1 MLAATG
7 ESREPLAEIIS
18 QKMKKL
24 LFLIIL
30 FFNLNY
36 GQNNFSEIYGNW
48 IKYKVEMKDG
58 SKLFDRFLEDSTYI
72 EYTINKNKL
81 CINSNPTHKTNETC
95 LDYTMSNNEIK
106 TSQYSGFLIEKNTK
120 DSLIISEKIDGLTN
134 DKLKRFYFIR
144 QQVIISKYKEVNKN
158 KKNIIASKL
167 FTPKTNSTIE
177 LELNKAFKN
186 NYSNFELI
194 GNLKIYP
201 NEKRIKTKI
210 TFSTQK
216 DSSRIKTIKDVIDNT
231 FGKWNLTN
239 FEEYES
245 IELPFILKSEITDR
259 FRGIKVI
266 FFTND
271 LNELGV
277 VYGGKL
283 EDMRKSSELFEK
295 GIDAYQKKKYLKAV
309 EYFSESYKIDPK
321 NIDALYNKAAVYF
334 ESGDKENACKVWN
347 EISELGQVK
356 GKELYK
362 NNCN

>member
-1 MLAATG
+1 MAV
-7 ESREPLAEIIS
+7 IIT

-24 LFLIIL
+24 LFLISLL
-30 FFNLNY
+30 FFNLNF

-58 SKLFDRFLEDSTYI
+58 SKLLDRFLEDSTYI

-81 CINSNPTHKTNETC
+81 CINSNPTHKTNESC
-95 LDYTMSNNEIK
+95 LDYTISNNLIK
-106 TSQYSGFLIEKNTK
+106 TSQYSGFVIEKITN

-134 DKLKRFYFIR
+134 DKLKRMYFIK
-144 QQVIISKYKEVNKN
+144 QQIIISKFKEQNKN

-167 FTPKTNSTIE
+167 FTPKTYSTIE

-216 DSSRIKTIKDVIDNT
+216 DSTRIKTIKKVIDNT
-231 FGKWNLTN
+231 FEKWNLTN
-239 FEEYES
+239 FDEYES
-245 IELPFILKSEITDR
+245 IELPFILKSEMTNIY
-259 FRGIKVI
+259 RGIKVI
-266 FFTND
+266 YFTND
-271 LNELGV
+271 LNELEI

-283 EDMRKSSELFEK
+283 EDMRKSSEIFEK
-295 GIDAYQKKKYLKAV
+295 GIDAYQNKKYLKAI
-309 EYFSESYKIDPK
+309 EHFSESYKIDPK

-334 ESGDKENACKVWN
+334 ESGDKENACIVWN
-347 EISELGQVK
+347 EISELGQVN
-356 GKELYK
+356 GKVLFE
-362 NNCN
+362 NNCK